1 MTDLEARL
9 ASALADR
16 YRLERE
22 LGEGG
27 MAIVYGAEDLRHH
40 RKVAVKVLRPELA
53 PASGGERFLREIEIA
68 AGLRHPHILPL
79 YDSGDADGLLYYVM
93 PLVEGESLRA
103 RLERERQLPI
113 DDALRYAREVADALA
128 YAHDHG
134 VVHRDIK
141 PENILIESDHALV
154 ADFGIATAAG
164 QSGDANAPAGEGGSG
179 TPAYISPEGATGGK
193 VDSRTD
199 LYSLG
204 CVLFEMLAG
213 RPPFTGA
220 SAREVMEQHR

>member
-27 MAIVYGAEDLRHH
+27 MAIVYGAEDLRHR

-79 YDSGDADGLLYYVM
+79 YDSGEADGLLYYVM

-103 RLERERQLPI
+103 RWPTRSRTRMRT
-113 DDALRYAREVADALA
+113 A
-128 YAHDHG
+128 
-134 VVHRDIK
+134 
-141 PENILIESDHALV
+141 SC
-154 ADFGIATAAG
+154 IATSSRRTSSSRAVTR
-164 QSGDANAPAGEGGSG
+164 SSP
-179 TPAYISPEGATGGK
+179 ISA
-193 VDSRTD
+193 SR
-199 LYSLG
+199 
-204 CVLFEMLAG
+204 
-213 RPPFTGA
+213 RPLPPR
-220 SAREVMEQHR
+220 AR